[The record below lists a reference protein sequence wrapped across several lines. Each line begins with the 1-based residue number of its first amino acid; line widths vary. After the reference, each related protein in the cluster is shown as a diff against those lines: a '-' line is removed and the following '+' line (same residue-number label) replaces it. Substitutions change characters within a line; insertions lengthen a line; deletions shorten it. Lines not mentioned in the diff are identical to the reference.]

1 MHDLYGRV
9 WVAALALDAACGLL
23 EHHGLLEPPEP
34 TQCIAGPLGGGD
46 DCPVD
51 WDAPGSEDIEWC
63 SLHPC
68 APLWHASNVSH
79 AAADHAPPPQVC
91 IGSA

>member
-1 MHDLYGRV
+1 MHELHGRV

-68 APLWHASNVSH
+68 AAL
-79 AAADHAPPPQVC
+79 
-91 IGSA
+91 